1 MAPKNELVWACG
13 HRNQSRHPG
22 LSSLAPKTL
31 LKAFPNRMGTGGKG
45 ILFADNDYVG
55 VTGWPNMKMILS
67 GDGFLGLVPGNQE
80 ITMRSLDFWRCEN
93 GLIRENW
100 VTVDILHVFDQLGV
114 DVFERMREMTPTP
127 IDRGRLPG

>member
-1 MAPKNELVWACG
+1 MNWYGPAGIGTNRGIQELSHW
-13 HRNQSRHPG
+13 HQKPF
-22 LSSLAPKTL
+22 
-31 LKAFPNRMGTGGKG
+31 LKAAFPKP
-45 ILFADNDYVG
+45 Y
-55 VTGWPNMKMILS
+55 
-67 GDGFLGLVPGNQE
+67 GDGRQGHSLFCGQRLRWRDGLAKHEDDFVRRWFLKLVPGNQE